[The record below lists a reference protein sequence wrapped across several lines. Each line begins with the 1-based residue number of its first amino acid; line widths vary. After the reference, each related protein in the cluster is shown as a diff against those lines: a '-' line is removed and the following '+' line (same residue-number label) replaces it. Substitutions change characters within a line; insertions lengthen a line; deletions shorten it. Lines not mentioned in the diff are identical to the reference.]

1 MDIKKLV
8 DEIILDNR
16 ITIAERERLN
26 QAIMA
31 DGKLTEEEQE
41 QIKRIF
47 QLIGEGKLKIEN
59 E

>member
-8 DEIILDNR
+8 DEILADNK
-16 ITIAERERLN
+16 ITLEERERLN
-26 QAIMA
+26 AAIMA
-31 DGKLTEEEQE
+31 NGKVTKDEQE

-47 QLIGEGKLKIEN
+47 QLIGEGKVILER

>member
-8 DEIILDNR
+8 DEIIADKKLTSEEKNM
-16 ITIAERERLN
+16 LN
-26 QAIMA
+26 EAIMA
-31 DGKLTEEEQE
+31 DSKVTCEEQE

-47 QLIGEGKLKIEN
+47 QLIGEGKLKIE